1 MEVISS
7 QIEKIDLLMIEGS
20 SMAIRED
27 NSKKTEN
34 INMIEKLLKMMKA
47 ISNLVLETS
56 LCL

>member
-7 QIEKIDLLMIEGS
+7 PIEKIDLLMIEGS

-47 ISNLVLETS
+47 ISNLVLEAS